1 MLEVNGI
8 GMEMVVVL
16 LFCIAMYYDHRYY
29 RVPNWVV
36 FTGFALGL
44 LKQIDLYGWKGIFIY
59 SISIILTGLILSP
72 LFLLRMFGA
81 GDIKLF
87 IMVSGMHGIQFSIK
101 YFVIALFIGAIYS
114 VGKMLRHRNLVS
126 RLRYLASYFYIVVAG
141 RSVQIYEVD
150 REDESTIIPF
160 AVPMGIAYVIGIIAE
175 NKKG

>member
-1 MLEVNGI
+1 
-8 GMEMVVVL
+8 MVVVL

-114 VGKMLRHRNLVS
+114 VGKMYTIDIIRVTL
-126 RLRYLASYFYIVVAG
+126 
-141 RSVQIYEVD
+141 IYELDNNRFRYDIDFENVGTAMYSFKKD
-150 REDESTIIPF
+150 YVTIICD
-160 AVPMGIAYVIGIIAE
+160 
-175 NKKG
+175 KKLSNTERYNLFFGWAFCS